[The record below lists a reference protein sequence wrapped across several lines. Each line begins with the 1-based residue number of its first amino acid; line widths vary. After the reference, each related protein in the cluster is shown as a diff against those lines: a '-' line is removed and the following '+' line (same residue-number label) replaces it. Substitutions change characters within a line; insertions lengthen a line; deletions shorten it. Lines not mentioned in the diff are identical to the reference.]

1 MDSDFGFEDLGDQPL
16 GGDQIDDNDAVSDF
30 GGDAWGGSPADDLL
44 SAALDGAD
52 DAADAIEDLLAGR
65 DLDALDDDALDDDAL
80 DDDALDDD
88 PGELSETAEGVVAGS
103 VASSFD
109 FPGSAGSFFTFV
121 QDAQDDDLHG
131 ELELEWAQ
139 AQSENGF
146 CVPTSVAMVVSEM
159 TGSEVSEDAAVD
171 AATDLD
177 LLYGE
182 PGAWIG
188 MTSYG
193 TVDLLAHFG
202 VDADVE
208 FGEVDDLN
216 EYLDEGRNIIVSVDA
231 SEIWYSDGQTYDPGN
246 ELPHAAVIT
255 AIDADAGVVYLNDPG
270 VPADVG
276 AGMEVPLETFLGAWE
291 DTGNEMV
298 VTVDPTPGFDSADVT
313 DPTGLDTAEALP
325 LDPAAADADLGAL
338 GGHLA
343 PIGMVILPVSF
354 VVASATLAGAARQRH
369 DSSPF

>member
-1 MDSDFGFEDLGDQPL
+1 MDSDFGFDDPDDQPFQQLDDTDAPGDLAADASL
-16 GGDQIDDNDAVSDF
+16 GGSSQ
-30 GGDAWGGSPADDLL
+30 DDLL
-44 SAALDGAD
+44 SGAMDGVED
-52 DAADAIEDLLAGR
+52 VADAIDDVLTGPA
-65 DLDALDDDALDDDAL
+65 DLDTLDDDVLHDDVLDDAD
-80 DDDALDDD
+80 
-88 PGELSETAEGVVAGS
+88 GELPEAAEGVVAGS
-103 VASSFD
+103 TATAFD
-109 FPGSAGSFFTFV
+109 LPGPARSFFEFV
-121 QDAQDDDLHG
+121 QGAQDDDLHG
-131 ELELEWAQ
+131 EMELEWAQ

-146 CVPTSVAMVVSEM
+146 CVPTSVAMIVSEM
-159 TGSEVSEDAAVD
+159 TGSEVSEDTAVD

-193 TVDLLAHFG
+193 TVELLAHFG
-202 VDADVE
+202 IDADVE
-208 FGEVDDLN
+208 FGELDDLTG
-216 EYLDEGRNIIVSVDA
+216 YLDEGHNIIVSVDA
-231 SEIWYSDGQTYDPGN
+231 SEIWYDDGQTYDPGN

-255 AIDADAGVVYLNDPG
+255 AIDADDGVVYLNDPG

-298 VTVDPTPGFDSADVT
+298 VTADPTPGPDPTDVA
-313 DPTGLDTAEALP
+313 DPTGLDTVEGLP
-325 LDPAAADADLGAL
+325 LDPAAADADLGGL

-354 VVASATLAGAARQRH
+354 VVASATLATAARQKH